1 MNART
6 FTVPLLAALLAVLM
20 LASSAWAECAWVL
33 WAATTERDGKSWD
46 IIQAAANE
54 QDCESVVEAKMKQK
68 PSDVVGDHMMRFKLE
83 DTAVLVHFI
92 CLPDTV
98 DPRAPK
104 ASGR

>member
-1 MNART
+1 MNVCAIT
-6 FTVPLLAALLAVLM
+6 APLLAALLAVLT
-20 LASSAWAECAWVL
+20 LAPSASAECTWVL
-33 WAATTERDGKSWD
+33 WAATTERGGKSWD

-98 DPRAPK
+98 DPRGPK
-104 ASGR
+104 GK